1 MLDAECNSMYQLP
14 HVAIQTLQHHDDILY
29 EGTVRAREVTILRTV
44 GNAIRQADVHIL
56 MSM

>member
-14 HVAIQTLQHHDDILY
+14 HVAILPLQHHDDILY
-29 EGTVRAREVTILRTV
+29 EGMVRAREVTMFRTV
-44 GNAIRQADVHIL
+44 GNAIRQADVHIP